1 MGCSKLVITGSD
13 EHPILSLLEVAFP
26 GKGAHVTADDPAA
39 VEAYHRA
46 SDLAMQVAAGV
57 KVEEGDVLCI
67 HSGRALHARTESPHE
82 ADGYGRW
89 LMVTLVMGYDR
100 IAR

>member
-1 MGCSKLVITGSD
+1 MALQGYEGCFCLKRERCAGSD
-13 EHPILSLLEVAFP
+13 EHPILSLLEIAFL

-57 KVEEGDVLCI
+57 KLEEGDVLCI
-67 HSGRALHARTESPHE
+67 HNGRSVL
-82 ADGYGRW
+82 
-89 LMVTLVMGYDR
+89 
-100 IAR
+100 